1 MRDSTK
7 TRVAKLESRA
17 APVEFPR
24 FMVEFVDCRHDPDG
38 SVWSRVCSCWD
49 PRTGTSEESDAAWE
63 LVRHGSP

>member
-7 TRVAKLESRA
+7 NRLNKLESRA

-24 FMVEFVDCRHDPDG
+24 FMVEFVDSRVDPDG
-38 SVWSRVCSCWD
+38 SRWSRVSSRWD
-49 PRTGTSEESDAAWE
+49 PRTGASEELDEPWE